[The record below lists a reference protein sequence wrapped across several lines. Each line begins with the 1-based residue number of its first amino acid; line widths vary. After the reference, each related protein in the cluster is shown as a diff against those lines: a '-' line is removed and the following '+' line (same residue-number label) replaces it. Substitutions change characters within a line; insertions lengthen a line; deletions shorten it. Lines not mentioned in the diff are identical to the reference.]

1 MKSPL
6 LLLIKILICS
16 IFIPVLISIVSYKG
30 IDITNQDKIEYS
42 SSSKKSQ
49 VEVNYETVDKQSPV
63 ITIYNAKLGKYQDMD
78 IEEYLYGVL
87 AGEMPSDFEIEAL
100 KAQAVAARTFVMY
113 KQNQGASK
121 KHPKAIVC
129 TDYSDCQEY
138 KSYEELKSIKGEE
151 WMKESYPKIK
161 QAVDETKGHIVTYKE
176 DPILT
181 LYFST
186 SGGKTENSEE
196 VFTSQYAYLQ
206 SVESPYDE
214 LYSPKYESTVE
225 ITNQKFVNAIKNS
238 YSNINLDISK
248 LSSQVKILKRSE
260 GESVETI
267 KIGNKEISGRSIR
280 SIFGLNSSNFNI
292 KFNKNSVVFEVK
304 GYGHGVG
311 MSQWGAQGMAKE
323 DYKYYEILQHY
334 YTDTDITDI
343 Y

>member
-6 LLLIKILICS
+6 VLLIKILICS
-16 IFIPVLISIVSYKG
+16 IFIPVLISIVSYKD
-30 IDITNQDKIEYS
+30 IDTTNQEKIEYS
-42 SSSKKSQ
+42 FNLNKSQ
-49 VEVNYETVDKQSPV
+49 VNYETVDKQSPV
-63 ITIYNAKLGKYQDMD
+63 ITIYNTKLGKNQDMD

-87 AGEMPSDFEIEAL
+87 AGEMPSEFDIEAL

-113 KQNQGASK
+113 KQNQGVSK

-138 KSYEELKSIKGEE
+138 KSYEELKSIKGEK
-151 WMKESYPKIK
+151 WMKESYPKIQ

-196 VFTSQYAYLQ
+196 VFTAQYPYLQ

-214 LYSPKYESTVE
+214 LYSPKYESTLD
-225 ITNQKFVNAIKNS
+225 ITNQEFVNYIKKR
-238 YSNINLDISK
+238 YSNINLDASK

-260 GESVETI
+260 GQSVETI
-267 KIGNKEISGRSIR
+267 KIGNKEISGRDIR
-280 SIFGLNSSNFNI
+280 SIFNLNSSNFDI
-292 KFNKNSVVFEVK
+292 KFNKDRIIFEVK

-334 YTDTDITDI
+334 YTDTEIIDI

>member
-6 LLLIKILICS
+6 VLLIKILICS
-16 IFIPVLISIVSYKG
+16 IFIPVLISIISYKD
-30 IDITNQDKIEYS
+30 IDTTNQENIEYS
-42 SSSKKSQ
+42 FNLNKSQ
-49 VEVNYETVDKQSPV
+49 VNYETVDKQSPV
-63 ITIYNAKLGKYQDMD
+63 ITIYNTKLGKNQDMD

-87 AGEMPSDFEIEAL
+87 AGEMPSEFEIEAL

-113 KQNQGASK
+113 KQNQGVSK

-151 WMKESYPKIK
+151 WMKESYPKIQ

-196 VFTSQYAYLQ
+196 VFTAQYPYLQ

-214 LYSPKYESTVE
+214 LYSPKYESTLD
-225 ITNQKFVNAIKNS
+225 ITNQEFVNYIKKRD
-238 YSNINLDISK
+238 SNINLYASK

-267 KIGNKEISGRSIR
+267 KIGNKEMSGRDIR
-280 SIFGLNSSNFNI
+280 SIFNLNSSNFDI
-292 KFNKNSVVFEVK
+292 KFNKESVIFEVK

-334 YTDTDITDI
+334 YTDTEIIDI

>member
-113 KQNQGASK
+113 KQNQGTSK

-214 LYSPKYESTVE
+214 LYTPKYESKVE